1 MRIKIE
7 PKAFFMY
14 SVFLAFSRGQP
25 DPEDDAI
32 RAYLDEHELIPK
44 TQGTDRI
51 DDQECDVMVFGGCYL
66 DKHLEVIEDM
76 QRQIVVRERLTAEI
90 ERILKQTTEPRT
102 RCAIDHT
109 PDAELKALTAHLVQ
123 EFDQDT
129 SFGADEAGYLTVTL
143 EPTVIQQRFLTLR
156 TANEEL

>member
-14 SVFLAFSRGQP
+14 SVFLAFSQTQS

-44 TQGTDRI
+44 TQGIDLI

-66 DKHLEVIEDM
+66 DKHLEVIEDI
-76 QRQIVVRERLTAEI
+76 QRQVVIRERLTAEI
-90 ERILKQTTEPRT
+90 EQLLRDTTESRT
-102 RCAIDHT
+102 RRAIDHT
-109 PDAELKALTAHLVQ
+109 PASELKALIAQLVQ
-123 EFDQDT
+123 EFDQEA
-129 SFGADEAGYLTVTL
+129 SFGADESGYLTVTL
-143 EPTVIQQRFLTLR
+143 EPAVIQQRFL
-156 TANEEL
+156 ELVG